1 MDLAKSHPDFYSE
14 LDCYSS
20 ETTVTCHSSCKTCE
34 GTEIDQCTTC
44 SEEFML
50 VDGRCVK
57 QDEEE
62 QNKEKKLE
70 GNKEANKKENTEE
83 NKKEKKE
90 DEEDIIENFWDIF
103 T

>member
-1 MDLAKSHPDFYSE
+1 MA
-14 LDCYSS
+14 
-20 ETTVTCHSSCKTCE
+20 CHSTCKTCE

-44 SEEFML
+44 SEELML

-57 QDEEE
+57 IDEEE
-62 QNKEKKLE
+62 KNKEKQLE
-70 GNKEANKKENTEE
+70 KNKEVNKDENKEENKEE

-90 DEEDIIENFWDIF
+90 DDEDIIENFWDIF